1 MDIALTMPTHGLLER
16 DEQNFYLQRLE
27 PENVRPFEFA
37 QLADKL
43 GFHSLWFSD
52 HVVMG
57 ADPDS
62 YYPPNESGKKA
73 YPYRP
78 TMFDA
83 VVVMGGLAAITEN
96 IKFAPSV
103 HIAPYRHPLSTAHQF
118 ATADYLSKGRLIM
131 TAGIGWEPEEFR
143 ALGADFKNKAKIT
156 EECIEI
162 WKRAWTDE
170 VVRFKGDFFDIKDV
184 TMDPKP
190 WQQPRPPI
198 YFGAVTELGSKRA
211 ARTSDGLYT
220 VHLEPYPNTAIWKG
234 SMEAAITEG
243 ERVGKDMS
251 SFWFGSFCS
260 CLPVADG
267 SPVTRQERRP
277 TLTGSSE
284 QILEEMARFAD
295 VGYHHLTLH
304 IECPSGTIEE
314 LFELTQK
321 IGEEVLPE
329 AKKIKTRSLV

>member
-1 MDIALTMPTHGLLER
+1 MD
-16 DEQNFYLQRLE
+16 
-27 PENVRPFEFA
+27 
-37 QLADKL
+37 
-43 GFHSLWFSD
+43 
-52 HVVMG
+52 
-57 ADPDS
+57 
-62 YYPPNESGKKA
+62 
-73 YPYRP
+73 
-78 TMFDA
+78 
-83 VVVMGGLAAITEN
+83 
-96 IKFAPSV
+96 
-103 HIAPYRHPLSTAHQF
+103 
-118 ATADYLSKGRLIM
+118 
-131 TAGIGWEPEEFR
+131 
-143 ALGADFKNKAKIT
+143 
-156 EECIEI
+156 
-162 WKRAWTDE
+162 
-170 VVRFKGDFFDIKDV
+170 DFFDIKDV

-267 SPVTRQERRP
+267 SPVTTQERRP